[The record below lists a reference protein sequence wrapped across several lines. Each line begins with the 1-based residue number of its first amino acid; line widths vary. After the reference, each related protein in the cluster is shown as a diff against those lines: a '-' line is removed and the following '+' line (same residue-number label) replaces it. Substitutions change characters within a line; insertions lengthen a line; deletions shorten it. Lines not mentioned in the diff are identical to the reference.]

1 MKIISFYVEG
11 LFDCRE
17 PISIKFNQN
26 INQNIHVISGKN
38 GAGKTTILKLVWYL
52 ISGNLDKALNEIP
65 FKKAILETDV
75 YKIEVDATPDDADR
89 PFTTQI
95 TYLDRNAVRAD
106 IAEID
111 PQDLNQYVRHIITKF
126 IGSSFFFP
134 TFRNIEGGF
143 TIEKYN
149 VKHEIF
155 KRLISIKN
163 PNEPESNSN
172 DLINSLKAISE
183 KLSDEDHEFV
193 TSVSSSHMNDFLIS
207 KYAEI
212 MSLVQ
217 PYQIERK
224 KLTDNFMKDFVD
236 LTESKNN
243 DSFTIEKREE
253 LLQSVKS
260 KILQIEQSSSEIRQ
274 PLRRFHDSIRFFLKD
289 YRFHFGKKVQ
299 FSKISE
305 TTVGNNELPNNP
317 FTDEQPQLFDLSL
330 LSAGEKQIL
339 TLIGYNAFIDNTIF
353 FIDEP
358 EISLHA
364 DWQRIL
370 FRILMKQNP
379 TNQFIIATQ
388 SPFIYS
394 KYPKNEICID
404 PTSDRGDSE
413 E

>member
-11 LFDCRE
+11 LFGCRE
-17 PISIKFNQN
+17 PISINF
-26 INQNIHVISGKN
+26 NQNIHVISGKN
-38 GAGKTTILKLVWYL
+38 GAGKTTILKLVWYF
-52 ISGNLDKALNEIP
+52 ISGNLEKALIEVP
-65 FKKAILETDV
+65 FRKAILETDLYTLEV
-75 YKIEVDATPDDADR
+75 VVQEDQEQPFSTTLIYKNKELLES
-89 PFTTQI
+89 
-95 TYLDRNAVRAD
+95 YLS
-106 IAEID
+106 
-111 PQDLNQYVRHIITKF
+111 DLNPNELSEHVRHILTKF

-143 TIEKYN
+143 TTEQYN
-149 VKHEIF
+149 FKHEIL
-155 KRLISIKN
+155 KRLL
-163 PNEPESNSN
+163 NSN
-172 DLINSLKAISE
+172 NKNESESIDLIKDLNV
-183 KLSDEDHEFV
+183 LSDMLSNDEHKFI
-193 TSVSSSHMNDFLIS
+193 TSVSTSHINKFLIS
-207 KYAEI
+207 KYAEV
-212 MSLVQ
+212 MSRLQ
-217 PYQIERK
+217 PFQTKRK
-224 KLTDNFMKDFVD
+224 DLTDKFMKSYTLESNEHGELKVVFTDRE
-236 LTESKNN
+236 LTINLQNSINE
-243 DSFTIEKREE
+243 IEA
-253 LLQSVKS
+253 
-260 KILQIEQSSSEIRQ
+260 ISENIKK
-274 PLRRFHDSIRFFLKD
+274 PLKRFHDSIRFFLKD
-289 YRFHFGKKVQ
+289 YKFHFSNEVK

-305 TTVGNNELPNNP
+305 NSVTETNDL
-317 FTDEQPQLFDLSL
+317 FSHIIYDKQPQLFDLSL

-379 TNQFIIATQ
+379 TNQFIITTQ